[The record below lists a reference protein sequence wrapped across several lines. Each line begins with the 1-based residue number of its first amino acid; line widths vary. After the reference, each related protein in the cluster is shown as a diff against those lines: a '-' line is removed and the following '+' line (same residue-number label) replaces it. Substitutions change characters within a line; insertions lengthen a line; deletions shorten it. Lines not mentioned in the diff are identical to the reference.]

1 MKNLEEDEYDSSD
14 NEPAPDAEKRHNN
27 DDSEMP
33 TPTNQHPNLNSA
45 INLDML
51 PTDHDLNLDEAPSLF
66 PHLDLDHFP
75 DQEQGNQPQS
85 VQHRLMVCPICNKG
99 FNVEDIENHAQICLE
114 SIQTPFIA
122 LQNSLAISLD
132 NETETTFNIQE
143 YMDTPLDIDALSKK
157 ELLQSIKETFVDLK
171 LNNSSFISLH
181 IRRGNEFNDF
191 HKFFNKKW
199 NKRKIGEVI
208 KISYIGEKQEL
219 TLEGFPENFTQV

>member
-1 MKNLEEDEYDSSD
+1 MKNLEEEEYDSSD

-51 PTDHDLNLDEAPSLF
+51 PTYHDLNLDEAPSLF

-99 FNVEDIENHAQICLE
+99 FNVEDI
-114 SIQTPFIA
+114 
-122 LQNSLAISLD
+122 
-132 NETETTFNIQE
+132 
-143 YMDTPLDIDALSKK
+143 
-157 ELLQSIKETFVDLK
+157 
-171 LNNSSFISLH
+171 
-181 IRRGNEFNDF
+181 
-191 HKFFNKKW
+191 
-199 NKRKIGEVI
+199 
-208 KISYIGEKQEL
+208 
-219 TLEGFPENFTQV
+219 